1 MAHLI
6 DISAAARILG
16 IQPSALEAW
25 SDSGVGPLP
34 VGRCYDAEQVQAW
47 IAEATFARNQ
57 VDGSE
62 PPQVEPSLPQVRSD
76 GRE

>member
-1 MAHLI
+1 MT
-6 DISAAARILG
+6 AAARLVG
-16 IQPSALEAW
+16 VQASTLEAW
-25 SDSGVGPLP
+25 SDTGVGPLP
-34 VGRCYDAEQVQAW
+34 VGRCYDAAQVQAW
-47 IAEATFARNQ
+47 IAEATFARHQ